1 MEPGRVSANDLSH
14 DDDGALSSG
23 KDDQKCDD
31 DNDDDYGALAQVMA
45 KCSYNLYHEI
55 YSLKHSQGQ
64 GQYPDV
70 VEDGAQVISSMF
82 IMSG

>member
-31 DNDDDYGALAQVMA
+31 DDDDDYGALAQVMA
-45 KCSYNLYHEI
+45 KCS
-55 YSLKHSQGQ
+55 
-64 GQYPDV
+64 
-70 VEDGAQVISSMF
+70 
-82 IMSG
+82 

>member
-23 KDDQKCDD
+23 KDDHKCDD
-31 DNDDDYGALAQVMA
+31 DDDDDYGALAQVMA

-55 YSLKHSQGQ
+55 YSLKT
-64 GQYPDV
+64 
-70 VEDGAQVISSMF
+70 F
-82 IMSG
+82 SGSGSIPRCC